1 MEKEKLQKLKDTLE
15 KMQENNR
22 NIDTFNCLIYRKLE
36 QIQTDKEKVE
46 NKSNKLTNEDIL
58 LMLYDTITDIEHFIN
73 LCVLQKDTIDAEYEQ
88 QEEVLKAIFEE
99 GTNKKE
105 AKA

>member
-15 KMQENNR
+15 EMQGHNR

-36 QIQTDKEKVE
+36 QIQTYKTKVE

-58 LMLYDTITDIEHFIN
+58 LMLYDTIEDIEHFIN
-73 LCVLQKDTIDAEYEQ
+73 LCILQKDIIDAEHEQ
-88 QEEVLKAIFEE
+88 QEEVLTALFEE